1 MKRNNMIIYDMKKIG
16 IYSLTCLALLT
27 GCIADEMPSGNTAG
41 EGPTI
46 VLNLSNEA
54 KTADGST
61 ANITYPELGGDGTII
76 GTQHA
81 QTVYLYT
88 FEGSGNEAECV
99 YYEEV
104 PWKEYFTQNGGTL
117 PEHTA
122 WMRYKLRYTGF
133 EANRPYT
140 LMGVGLSKG
149 AENVYGFPNAIKTK
163 TDTEP
168 GITLG
173 EAIAS
178 LASGQ
183 TCDGIRASE
192 IYVGTVDYKT
202 SQYDTRIDL
211 YRRVAGVMGYFKNA
225 PRNIDGTD
233 VTALRISLYT
243 EQNTKMPL
251 VEREQSP
258 TFQDFIPSKTDEKDG
273 QVLVK
278 IPLDKE
284 QDFGAT
290 KVVSGGAYVLPAA
303 APADASPYTL
313 SIEAVDENGTV
324 LKTWRAKL
332 PEGDELDPGITGGG
346 TGIIDSESAYRF
358 PIVANH
364 FYALGSPEAPIDLKG
379 AGQDLVITLDPTWRE
394 EVDLD
399 IKEQE

>member
-54 KTADGST
+54 KTADGNT
-61 ANITYPELGGDGTII
+61 AYITYPELGGDGPII

-99 YYEEV
+99 YCEEV
-104 PWKEYFTQNGGTL
+104 PWKEHFTQNGGTL

-122 WMRYKLRYTGF
+122 WMRYKLRYEGF
-133 EANRPYT
+133 KANMPYT

-149 AENVYGFPNAIKTK
+149 AETVYGFPNALQKK
-163 TDTEP
+163 TDTKE
-168 GITLG
+168 GTTLG

-178 LASGQ
+178 LAEGQ

-211 YRRVAGVMGYFKNA
+211 YRRVAGVMGNFKNV
-225 PRNIDGTD
+225 PRNINGTD

-243 EQNTKMPL
+243 KQNTKMPL
-251 VEREQSP
+251 VEREQAP
-258 TFQDFIPSKTDEKDG
+258 TFLDYIDSPATDDDG
-273 QVLVK
+273 KVLVN
-278 IPLDKE
+278 IPLKAE
-284 QDFGAT
+284 NFGAT
-290 KVVSGGAYVLPAA
+290 KVVFGGAYVLPAA
-303 APADASPYTL
+303 APADASSYTL
-313 SIEAVDENGTV
+313 SIEAVSADGTV
-324 LKTWRAKL
+324 QKTWRAKL

-364 FYALGSPEAPIDLKG
+364 FYALGNPDAPIDLKG

>member
-54 KTADGST
+54 KTADGNT
-61 ANITYPELGGDGTII
+61 ADITYPNVNEDGTII

-99 YYEEV
+99 HYEEV
-104 PWKEYFTQNGGTL
+104 PWEEHFTQTEGKL

-122 WMRYKLRYTGF
+122 RMRYKLQYKGF
-133 EANRPYT
+133 QPNMPYT
-140 LMGVGLSKG
+140 LMGVGLSEK
-149 AENVYGFPNAIKTK
+149 AESVYGFPDAIKTK
-163 TDTEP
+163 TETKN
-168 GITLG
+168 GTLLG

-178 LASGQ
+178 LASEQ
-183 TCDGIRASE
+183 TCAGIRASE
-192 IYVGTVDYKT
+192 IYVGTVDYRT
-202 SQYDTRIDL
+202 SYYDTRIDL
-211 YRRVAGVMGYFKNA
+211 FRRVAGVMGYFKNV
-225 PRNIDGTD
+225 PSNINGTA

-243 EQNTKMPL
+243 KQNTKMPL

-258 TFQDFIPSKTDEKDG
+258 TFQDFIDSPATDNDG
-273 QVLVK
+273 EVLVK
-278 IPLDKE
+278 IPLE
-284 QDFGAT
+284 ENNFGAT
-290 KVVSGGAYVLPAA
+290 KVVYGGAYVLPAA
-303 APADASPYTL
+303 APAAKETYTL
-313 SIEAVDENGTV
+313 HIEAVAENGTA

-332 PEGDELDPGITGGG
+332 PEGDELAPGITGSG
-346 TGIIDSESAYRF
+346 TGIIDTESAYRF

-364 FYALGSPEAPIDLKG
+364 FYALGNPKAPIDMEG